1 MKYPPHTLA
10 KFWIVWSL
18 QTAFVQTSITTA
30 ILQFVSGTL
39 AFAIVKFALIVRRVY
54 PIIPL
59 YEKAIELQ
67 ETYGEFNAKKYKQF
81 KVENVPRPRK
91 IKTIKNLTPKNKA
104 PEIKEEK
111 NSKKKLSEVK
121 LEKDENSS
129 VLKTHIRNMA
139 QAQAKSDSQEKKK
152 LYKEYLDLLET
163 M

>member
-1 MKYPPHTLA
+1 
-10 KFWIVWSL
+10 
-18 QTAFVQTSITTA
+18 
-30 ILQFVSGTL
+30 
-39 AFAIVKFALIVRRVY
+39 VY